1 MHFSQLSP
9 PCFIFGGSSVTWI
22 VDEFWLCGVLVGE
35 CGALPVVCTETT
47 VLCQS
52 GNPEL
57 QVTSEVLHCLDY
69 CCCLHCLHCCCCLR
83 AVASCRSC
91 TNDPAL
97 SRNQTRIPPIARLPP
112 PRPKRSLLP
121 LSEAATSIPVREWF
135 VRLDRLRRG
144 SAGERE
150 AKDGGISLTEA
161 VRAMARPAGIPRLPV
176 RC

>member
-1 MHFSQLSP
+1 M
-9 PCFIFGGSSVTWI
+9 SSVF
-22 VDEFWLCGVLVGE
+22 VMEGKSASSVAALVNQLKSGVISKQQLFD
-35 CGALPVVCTETT
+35 
-47 VLCQS
+47 
-52 GNPEL
+52 
-57 QVTSEVLHCLDY
+57 QVHR
-69 CCCLHCLHCCCCLR
+69 LHCLHCCCCLR

-97 SRNQTRIPPIARLPP
+97 SRNQTRIPPVARLPP
-112 PRPKRSLLP
+112 PLPKRSHRP

-135 VRLDRLRRG
+135 VQLDRLRWG
-144 SAGERE
+144 SPGERE